1 MEYPKAWSCLSIQG
15 SISGHTARTTAEEG
29 WLCVCVAILTLNIRF
44 LVMYMC
50 VCVTE
55 MGCAGDVNRM
65 VTRDLHIYSTLYCM
79 HMITSGHS
87 WGAAAE
93 VDAVGEQQLKPTQS
107 GSSS

>member
-1 MEYPKAWSCLSIQG
+1 MASLSVGKWSCQRRETEKG
-15 SISGHTARTTAEEG
+15 CVCVCV
-29 WLCVCVAILTLNIRF
+29 CVCVAILTLNIRF